1 MHSFIFVCF
10 FVVLSDFLEG
20 DCLKTYQA
28 EVDFYRRSNENR
40 PAEPG
45 RIVAGDHALPDVY
58 SADGAGDVDDN
69 SQTKDGD
76 DGKTLTGGQLETPD
90 QWHGQG
96 RDQEIGEDIDDTGR
110 EDDASSIQTFVWV
123 FRTDVPVRL
132 DRSAY
137 EG

>member
-1 MHSFIFVCF
+1 M
-10 FVVLSDFLEG
+10 
-20 DCLKTYQA
+20 KTYQA
-28 EVDFYRRSNENR
+28 EVDFHRCSNENR

-45 RIVAGDHALPDVY
+45 RIVADDHTLPDIY
-58 SADGAGDVDDN
+58 SADRAGNVDDN

-96 RDQEIGEDIDDTGR
+96 SGQEIGEDVDDTGR
-110 EDDASSIQTFVWV
+110 EDDASSIQAFVWV
-123 FRTDVPVRL
+123 FRADIPVRL
-132 DRSAY
+132 DRSVY